1 MDKSSELSK
10 LIKEVRFTE
19 RFRGYDYV
27 EVDKYVSAVSR
38 AAANAQTLIAEL
50 RDRADKA
57 EAALSQEN
65 TKGPGDDAES
75 AKMRETL
82 LNTLVSAQHIAD
94 TLKDEA
100 DKEASAV
107 VNKARGRAEEALTSA
122 EAKSASM
129 LREAEQRSTAMIEH
143 AQADARR
150 IVEGAKRIAAEET
163 SVIHAKALTELGVV
177 KSARAE
183 LLSQIADLQAQRADQ
198 RRQLIEMLNSLQDF
212 VVETGLVAET
222 GLHAKPTAST
232 PVGVTAVPAEESAGQ
247 TSLAGN
253 ASAAHVDDLQDDDA
267 EHSSSVEATADEE
280 DEEHFGGETSQAE
293 AENAQIGAA
302 LDSEDL
308 KDAEHDE
315 DSDKQVSSQGGLGS
329 DAVTAVGTEG
339 RPAAGD
345 TEAADFEGTEDA
357 GDAVRTDRSGSRSKA
372 KAKAQS
378 RSEAKADIEIPA
390 RPVTVD
396 DAVSADGGAVER
408 EVSGDAPAMR
418 LRRSKPQFRVAESF
432 SYSDAEEPK
441 WRDDQGEPKPSD
453 SRRKARSSDSH
464 SGHAATQP
472 MSLVTTE
479 GHEPLPEDPSPDDP
493 ARHDEFVE
501 QLRQVVSDDAPP
513 PEAHD
518 PLETFFEQD
527 DRWSQEISWG
537 KPRG

>member
-1 MDKSSELSK
+1 MDKSGELSK

-57 EAALSQEN
+57 EAALLQEN

-107 VNKARGRAEEALTSA
+107 VNTARDRAEEALASA

-143 AQADARR
+143 AQSDARR

-163 SVIHAKALTELGVV
+163 SVIHAKALTELRVV

-183 LLSQIADLQAQRADQ
+183 LLSQISDLRAERADR

-212 VVETGLVAET
+212 VVETGLIAKT
-222 GLHAKPTAST
+222 GLHAKPAA
-232 PVGVTAVPAEESAGQ
+232 PPDVVPAVPVEGSAGQ
-247 TSLAGN
+247 ASLAGN
-253 ASAAHVDDLQDDDA
+253 ANAAHVDDLRDDEA
-267 EHSSSVEATADEE
+267 EHSSAAEATADEE
-280 DEEHFGGETSQAE
+280 AEEPFGGETSQAE
-293 AENAQIGAA
+293 AEKAQIGAA
-302 LDSEDL
+302 LDSEDI
-308 KDAEHDE
+308 KDAEHVE
-315 DSDKQVSSQGGLGS
+315 DSDEQVSSQDGLRSG
-329 DAVTAVGTEG
+329 AVPAVGAEG

-345 TEAADFEGTEDA
+345 TEAADLHGTEDA
-357 GDAVRTDRSGSRSKA
+357 GEAVRTDRSGSRS
-372 KAKAQS
+372 
-378 RSEAKADIEIPA
+378 EAKAESRTKAKSDVEVA
-390 RPVTVD
+390 EEPVAVD
-396 DAVSADGGAVER
+396 DAVSAEGGAVER

-441 WRDDQGEPKPSD
+441 WRDDPGEPKLSD

-479 GHEPLPEDPSPDDP
+479 GHEPLPEGPSPDDP
-493 ARHDEFVE
+493 AHRDEFVE
-501 QLRQVVSDDAPP
+501 QLRQVVNDDAPP
-513 PEAHD
+513 PEARD

-527 DRWSQEISWG
+527 DRWSREISWG